1 MDERL
6 YRELRAHLF
15 PGDGDEHGGVIIAGL
30 AETERGIR
38 LLARQFVP
46 SRDGVDFVP
55 GKRGY
60 RALAGRFVAEVAGR
74 CADDG
79 LVYLAVH
86 NHGGTDSVQFSHDDM
101 AAHARGYPALLG
113 INNRGP
119 AGALVFARNAVAGD
133 IWTADRQ

>member
-1 MDERL
+1 MDEQL
-6 YRELRAHLF
+6 YGELRAHLF
-15 PGDGDEHGGVIIAGL
+15 PDDGDEHGGVIIAGL

-46 SRDGVDFVP
+46 ARGGVDFVP

-86 NHGGTDSVQFSHDDM
+86 NHGGAASVPFSPYDM
-101 AAHARGYPALLG
+101 ASHLPGYPSPLD
-113 INNRGP
+113 ITHWGP
-119 AGALVFARNAVAGD
+119 VGALVV
-133 IWTADRQ
+133 